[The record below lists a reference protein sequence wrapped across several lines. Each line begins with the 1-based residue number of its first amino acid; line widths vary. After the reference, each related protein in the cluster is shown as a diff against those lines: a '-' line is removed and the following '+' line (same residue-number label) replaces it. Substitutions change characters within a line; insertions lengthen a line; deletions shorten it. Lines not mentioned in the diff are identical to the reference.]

1 MANYGVNKHIQKFLR
16 EYESPEDLRYAP
28 NKKYPKS
35 TNENYKKS
43 KGMTE
48 KKVIWLLP
56 VVTSVD
62 SLKNKKHNWFS

>member
-16 EYESPEDLRYAP
+16 EYESPEDLRYVS

-43 KGMTE
+43 KGMTVKE
-48 KKVIWLLP
+48 SYL
-56 VVTSVD
+56 TFTRCY
-62 SLKNKKHNWFS
+62 FSR